1 MRLLHAQFLKAF
13 VAPSH
18 GEESV
23 TRNAQMATM
32 LRFCVDESGATAV
45 EYGMIVAL
53 VFLAMISGVAAL
65 GQSLEDLYNYA
76 GRALIQAMSGAVQ
89 SGTGQ
94 P

>member
-1 MRLLHAQFLKAF
+1 
-13 VAPSH
+13 
-18 GEESV
+18 
-23 TRNAQMATM
+23 MATI
-32 LRFCVDESGATAV
+32 LRFCVDESGETAV

-65 GQSLEDLYNYA
+65 GESLGDLFNFA
-76 GRALIQAMSGAVQ
+76 ARALIQAMSGAAQ